1 MKMLKTLK
9 TIRKRLLPDRLLL
22 ETREQIGVNVV
33 TEIRLHSSLHR
44 LLEQQL
50 RCNTMKKSIE

>member
-1 MKMLKTLK
+1 MKMLQTLK

-22 ETREQIGVNVV
+22 ETRQQIGVNAL

-50 RCNTMKKSIE
+50 RCNILRKSLE

>member
-1 MKMLKTLK
+1 MMMLQTLK

-22 ETREQIGVNVV
+22 ETRPQIGANVL

-44 LLEQQL
+44 LLEQRL
-50 RCNTMKKSIE
+50 RCNTLRKSLE